1 MRMAMKKLRKSRA
14 GFTLAETLICVLI
27 LLMVSAI
34 VGAAIPSA
42 ANAYKNAVDA
52 ANAQVL
58 LSTTLTALRD
68 EFSTAKQVQWTSGEN
83 TVTIYNGKGVR
94 EITAYGEGDTPPSGA
109 DAPGVWVRADKEY
122 DPQTGVEFEE
132 VPTLLVS
139 AVAATSDMYVV
150 FSISSISD
158 DGVIMLENVQVLKS
172 IDGKTDPVLAEQET
186 YSIRFIGKPEVTKET
201 ETATP

>member
-1 MRMAMKKLRKSRA
+1 MRAIVNKLKKSRE

-34 VGAAIPSA
+34 VGAAIPTA
-42 ANAYKNAVDA
+42 ANVYKNTVDV

-68 EFSTAKQVQWTSGEN
+68 EFSTAKQVQWTSGTS

-94 EITAYGEGDTPPSGA
+94 KITVCGEGDTLPDGA
-109 DAPGVWVRADKEY
+109 NAPGVWVSDKKDNY
-122 DPQTGVEFEE
+122 KPGDPVEFEKA
-132 VPTLLVS
+132 TLLVS

-150 FSISSISD
+150 FSITDISD
-158 DGVIMLENVQVLKS
+158 DGVITLGSIQVLKS
-172 IDGKTDPVLAEQET
+172 LDGTTDPVLAEQAAYT
-186 YSIRFIGKPEVTKET
+186 IRAVGKPQVTAPP
-201 ETATP
+201 ATS

>member
-1 MRMAMKKLRKSRA
+1 MSVVLKKLKKNRA

-34 VGAAIPSA
+34 VGAAMPSA
-42 ANAYKNAVDA
+42 ANAYKNVVDA

-83 TVTIYNGKGVR
+83 TVTIFNGKGVR
-94 EITAYGEGDTPPSGA
+94 EITACGEEDTLPSGA
-109 DAPGVWVRADKEY
+109 TAPGVWVRADESY
-122 DPQTGVEFEE
+122 DPKSGVVFGS
-132 VPTLLVS
+132 PTLLVS

-150 FSISSISD
+150 YSITNISN
-158 DGVIMLENVQVLKS
+158 DGVITLGNIQVLKS
-172 IDGKTDPVLAEQET
+172 LDGKTDPVLAEQDT
-186 YSIRFIGKPEVTKET
+186 YSIRSIGKPEVTMET
-201 ETATP
+201 ETGTP